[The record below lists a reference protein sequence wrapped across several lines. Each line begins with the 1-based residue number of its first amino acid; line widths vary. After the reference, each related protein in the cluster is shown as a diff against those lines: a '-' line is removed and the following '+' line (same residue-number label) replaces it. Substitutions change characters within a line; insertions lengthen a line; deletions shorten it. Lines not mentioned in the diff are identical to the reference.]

1 MSETRVFVA
10 RAEMQQVRTA
20 TERKTKARER
30 LRRWTVEKK
39 VSGEI
44 DRLLTKIDDGTKR
57 TSPRNGTLERKH
69 LSSFF

>member
-1 MSETRVFVA
+1 MFVPQ
-10 RAEMQQVRTA
+10 R
-20 TERKTKARER
+20 RER
-30 LRRWTVEKK
+30 RKPERDSGGGRWRRKVPTRGI